1 MHDRSDVILLS
12 LIVDTNEVASDGLAF
27 LLSI

>member
-12 LIVDTNEVASDGLAF
+12 LIVDRNEVASDGLAF